1 MKIRLNSPVSL
12 DKFTHNK
19 ETRSFVAAASDLGNF
34 NIFQRIYDDAADVG
48 FMVCNPNTN
57 TTILVTLVQELA
69 DYENNEVIV
78 CGWDFTPCEND
89 VKANP
94 KLRGYSFRIIND

>member
-19 ETRSFVAAASDLGNF
+19 ETRSFVADASDLGNF

-57 TTILVTLVQELA
+57 TTILVTLFQELA
-69 DYENNEVIV
+69 DYENNEV
-78 CGWDFTPCEND
+78 CGWEFTPCEDDVRKYPLLRNYKFIIYND
-89 VKANP
+89 
-94 KLRGYSFRIIND
+94 

>member
-12 DKFTHNK
+12 NKFTHNK
-19 ETRSFVAAASDLGNF
+19 ETRSFVTDASDLGNF

-57 TTILVTLVQELA
+57 VTILVTLFQELA
-69 DYENNEVIV
+69 DYENNEV
-78 CGWDFTPCEND
+78 CGWEFTPFEND

-94 KLRGYSFRIIND
+94 KLRGYSFRVIND

>member
-19 ETRSFVAAASDLGNF
+19 ETRSFVADASDLGNF
-34 NIFQRIYDDAADVG
+34 NIFQRIYGHPYADVG

-57 TTILVTLVQELA
+57 TTILVTLFQELA
-69 DYENNEVIV
+69 DYENNEV

-89 VKANP
+89 VKVNP